1 MNRQSLPYSVEQIL
15 RDHGLSPGDTLIVA
29 LSGGADSCALLDIL
43 ANLKEL
49 QLRLIV
55 AHLNHCLRGAESDAD
70 EEFCRDRAH
79 HYGLPFESG
88 RIDVG
93 EIARTEGTN
102 LEDAGRQARRRF
114 LEEIRKQ
121 YHAAAIALAHH
132 ADDQAETVLMRLL
145 RGSGSTGLSGMS
157 FRNGTRIRPLLNS
170 TRLEIENYLAE
181 RQLCHREDLSNRDI
195 TFLRNRIRHEL
206 LPLLETYNPSIRT
219 TLTTTA
225 SLLSDDDTV
234 LGELTA
240 ELASRACRF
249 TAESVTC
256 DLTILLHE
264 PAALQRR
271 LFRHA
276 LEQLHENLKHFGFRH
291 IQAIEKLTHSPRP
304 NASLDLPMGTGAR
317 RSYDKL
323 YLERF
328 PTKPQDL
335 IHDEVIT
342 ITAPGVYHFPW
353 GGSLTLSSQSDL
365 PEEANFTSNT
375 AWFDLESVPFPW
387 CARTFR
393 NGDRMTPLGMTG
405 SKKVKDIFIDAK
417 VPRSQ
422 RAKIPLI
429 FSSSNLIWACGLRT
443 PCHSLINTPSSC
455 IIKGEYN
462 AT

>member
-1 MNRQSLPYSVEQIL
+1 MNRQSLPRRVEQIL
-15 RDHGLSPGDTLIVA
+15 RDHGLSHGDTIIVA

-43 ANLKEL
+43 ADLKDL
-49 QLRLIV
+49 SLRLIV
-55 AHLNHCLRGAESDAD
+55 AHLNHSLRGAESDTD

-79 HYGLPFESG
+79 HYGLPFESR

-102 LEDAGRQARRRF
+102 LEDAGRQARHRF
-114 LEEIRKQ
+114 LEGIRKQ

-145 RGSGSTGLSGMS
+145 RGSGTTGLSGMS
-157 FRNGTRIRPLLNS
+157 FRNGTRIRPLLDS
-170 TRLEIENYLAE
+170 TRLEIETYLAE
-181 RQLCHREDLSNRDI
+181 RQLCHREDLSNNDV

-225 SLLSDDDTV
+225 SLLSDDDAV
-234 LGELTA
+234 LGDLAA

-256 DLTILLHE
+256 DLAIVLHE

-276 LEQLHENLKHFGFRH
+276 LEQLHGNLKHFGFRH
-291 IQAIEKLTHSPRP
+291 VQAIEQLIHSPRP
-304 NASLDLPMGTGAR
+304 NASLDLPVGTHAR
-317 RSYDKL
+317 RSYDRL
-323 YLERF
+323 YLERL
-328 PTKPQDL
+328 PAEPLGL
-335 IHDEVIT
+335 IHGEVMT
-342 ITAPGVYHFPW
+342 IAAPGVYQFPW
-353 GGSLTLSSQSDL
+353 GGNLTLSLQSDL
-365 PEEANFTSNT
+365 PDTANFTSDT
-375 AWFDLESVPFPW
+375 AWFDLERVPFPW
-387 CARTFR
+387 HARTFR
-393 NGDRMTPLGMTG
+393 DGDRMTPLGMTG

-429 FSSSNLIWACGLRT
+429 FSTSNLIWVCGLRT
-443 PCHSLINTPSSC
+443 SCHSRINTPSSG
-455 IIKGEYN
+455 IIKGEYSM
-462 AT
+462 T